1 MARAI
6 IMKFYFMK
14 IILHHIKC
22 VDLFSLP
29 SFQKPRNP
37 HLSNVFSPMTSIYF
51 VITIFAVILN
61 KIKEPLQRLPLKEKC
76 FILRLMAEE
85 Q

>member
-1 MARAI
+1 MWI
-6 IMKFYFMK
+6 YFHFHLFK
-14 IILHHIKC
+14 NHEIL
-22 VDLFSLP
+22 VDRMFSL
-29 SFQKPRNP
+29 
-37 HLSNVFSPMTSIYF
+37 MTSIYF